1 MNASKEEVVKGESIS
16 QPITDVSED
25 SDSNLNKSG
34 ISKDDDNTNNLN
46 INLHQKSYKSKISL
60 PINLNV
66 DPQNYMFRSS
76 RDTTEE
82 SNIEITRSYSLSD
95 GAARSDGNQA
105 STQERSP
112 RYQSSASNPI
122 DLDSY
127 FANRFDID
135 NAALPPEPAENVHP
149 TNLKSTLLGCA
160 RTISYHAYLCT
171 CKKSCCCMCD
181 TLFPPDC
188 NACLKGVCVHTSSP
202 HMCMQNFNVFPTVTT
217 IQDKV
222 N

>member
-1 MNASKEEVVKGESIS
+1 MNASKEVAVKGESIS
-16 QPITDVSED
+16 EPKADLSED
-25 SDSNLNKSG
+25 SESNLNKTG
-34 ISKDDDNTNNLN
+34 ISKDTDNTNNLN
-46 INLHQKSYKSKISL
+46 INSHQKSYESKISL

-66 DPQNYMFRSS
+66 DPQNYMLRSS

-82 SNIEITRSYSLSD
+82 NNIGRTRSYSFSD
-95 GAARSDGNQA
+95 GAVRSDGNQA
-105 STQERSP
+105 SIQKRSS
-112 RYQSSASNPI
+112 RYQSSTSNPI

-135 NAALPPEPAENVHP
+135 NAALPPEPAANDEP
-149 TNLKSTLLGCA
+149 KSLKPSLLGCA

-171 CKKSCCCMCD
+171 CKKSCCCLCD

-188 NACLKGVCVHTSSP
+188 NACLKGVCVHLSAP
-202 HMCMQNFNVFPTVTT
+202 HMCMQTFNVFPTVTT

-222 N
+222 T